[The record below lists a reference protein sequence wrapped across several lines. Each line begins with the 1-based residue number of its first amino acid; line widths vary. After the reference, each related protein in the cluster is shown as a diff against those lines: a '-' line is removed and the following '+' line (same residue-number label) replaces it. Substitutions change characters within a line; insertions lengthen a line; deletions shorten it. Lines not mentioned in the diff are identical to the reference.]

1 LSRESR
7 DKLTAEELAI
17 VLSHYDLGVVQEVRE
32 FARGSHRAAKLVVR
46 TNRGRYLL
54 KRRPQG
60 RTDPYRVAF
69 AHELQTF
76 LLQKHFPL
84 PHLIGTKEGNH
95 SMVRLG
101 DSVCEVFEF
110 IDGEAYDQSLL
121 ATYESGKMLGL
132 YHSIVADYH
141 PRWKPPTG
149 HYHAAAIVRQ
159 YLRGMP
165 ERLAELADGN
175 RSADDVRPAAEELL
189 AAYERAAEEAE
200 RLGLLEWET
209 QIVHS
214 DWHPGNMLFKEG
226 HVVAV
231 IDYDAARVQPRVMD
245 VANGVLQFSL
255 LTGSREPE
263 TWPAYTDESRA
274 KRFLRGYDE
283 INVLTVAELRT
294 VPHLMAEAFI
304 AEAVIPIWGS
314 GMFASIDGLRFLK
327 MVARKVA
334 WIAQHGGQLSSDIQG

>member
-1 LSRESR
+1 MPKEDR

-17 VLSHYDLGVVQEVRE
+17 VLSHYDLGLVQEVRE

-69 AHELQTF
+69 AHELQPF

-110 IDGEAYDQSLL
+110 IDGEPYDQSLL

-132 YHSIVADYH
+132 YHSVVADYH
-141 PRWKPPTG
+141 PRWKPPSG
-149 HYHAAAIVRQ
+149 HYHNAPVIRQ
-159 YLRGMP
+159 YLQGIP
-165 ERLAELADGN
+165 DRLAEITAGK
-175 RSADDVRPAAEELL
+175 RTIGEVRPVADELL
-189 AAYERAAEEAE
+189 QFYDRAAEAAE
-200 RLGLLEWET
+200 QQGLLEWEA

-231 IDYDAARVQPRVMD
+231 IDYDAARVQPRAMD

-263 TWPAYTDESRA
+263 TWPEYTDESRA

-283 INVLTVAELRT
+283 INVLSVAELRT
-294 VPHLMAEAFI
+294 VPQLMSEAFI
-304 AEAVIPIWGS
+304 AEAIIPIWGS

-334 WIAQHGGQLSSDIQG
+334 RIVRHGGQLSSEFQA